1 MCCVAAS
8 GNGADIR
15 AYRLVNSKFPP
26 IAIFDDVASADEFE
40 SLYALQAITNP
51 RLANQAGRLELI
63 PRADIPFGIPGCSYA
78 AAPFT
83 HVNPDGSRFSDG
95 SFRDL
100 HTYISI

>member
-1 MCCVAAS
+1 MVTAGSLKVLPA
-8 GNGADIR
+8 ADIR

-63 PRADIPFGIPGCSYA
+63 PRADIPFAFPVVLMRRR
-78 AAPFT
+78 PLPT
-83 HVNPDGSRFSDG
+83 
-95 SFRDL
+95 
-100 HTYISI
+100 